1 MDENMIPKKA
11 IIGRVAV
18 LGIENKAVAQEKRK
32 IAMTSNTT
40 NIKM

>member
-1 MDENMIPKKA
+1 MAANIIPKKA

-18 LGIENKAVAQEKRK
+18 LEIKEIEVAHAKRK
-32 IAMTSNTT
+32 IDMTSNTT